1 MAAMA
6 PMLTLEAPGRPESV
20 LDRYAAPTRPRRQGR
35 SEMRQ
40 MMIVAAIAA
49 GLVALWLA
57 LLPIGS

>member
-1 MAAMA
+1 
-6 PMLTLEAPGRPESV
+6 
-20 LDRYAAPTRPRRQGR
+20 
-35 SEMRQ
+35 MRQ